1 MNINE
6 MLACPNVTISVTA
19 ADLKEFALEVIEE
32 VKQATEAKAEAE
44 NAANRRY
51 SLEEAAQYLGRTK
64 ATLWRWRKTDYLKP
78 DGYLGVK
85 PFYFKKSL
93 DKISGNAAV

>member
-1 MNINE
+1 MKISE
-6 MLACPNVTISVTA
+6 MLAYPNVTISVTA

-32 VKQATEAKAEAE
+32 VKQAAEAKAEAE

-64 ATLWRWRKTDYLKP
+64 STLWQWSKKNYLKP

-85 PFYFKKSL
+85 PYYLKSSL
-93 DKISGNAAV
+93 DKIIGL